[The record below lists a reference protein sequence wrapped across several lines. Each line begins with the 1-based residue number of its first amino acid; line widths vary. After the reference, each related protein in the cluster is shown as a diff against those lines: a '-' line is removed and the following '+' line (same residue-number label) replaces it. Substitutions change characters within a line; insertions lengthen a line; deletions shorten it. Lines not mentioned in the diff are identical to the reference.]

1 MENTETFNKFLSSSS
16 SNQDLGGFILNLIL
30 SFIVAL
36 ILGFIYRKYGRSL
49 SNRNSFSQNFS
60 LLTMATMLIISIV
73 KSSLA
78 LSLGLVGALSIVRFR
93 TALKEPEEL
102 IFAFLCIALGLGF
115 GANQRVVTIIGFIII
130 SALYVLKQRSTKSY
144 NSQLIDI
151 LISSSNPNEI
161 DTRIL
166 IDILSSYSDQISL
179 KRFTEDSSNLEI
191 AICMKIK
198 NYELLIKVKEE
209 LLNKFPN
216 LAINFVDHSLI
227 LGI

>member
-1 MENTETFNKFLSSSS
+1 MNRAETFEKFLTSSS
-16 SNQDLGGFILNLIL
+16 SNQDLGSFIINLIL
-30 SFIVAL
+30 AFIISI

-49 SNRNSFSQNFS
+49 SNRNSFSQNFP

-102 IFAFLCIALGLGF
+102 TFAFLCIALGLGF
-115 GANQRVVTIIGFIII
+115 GANQRIITLIGFILI
-130 SALYVLKQRSTKSY
+130 SALYILKQKTNKSY
-144 NSQLIDI
+144 NSQLTDI
-151 LISSSNPNEI
+151 VISSNKPNEI
-161 DTRIL
+161 NTNEI
-166 IDILSSYSDQISL
+166 IEILSLYSDQISL
-179 KRFTEDSSNLEI
+179 KRFTEDASKLEI

-198 NYELLIKVKEE
+198 NYELLIKIKEK
-209 LLNKFPN
+209 LFNKFPN
-216 LAINFVDHSLI
+216 LAINFIDHSLI